1 MTLLIWLLIALAAA
15 LAWATWALHGK
26 HPGHLWL
33 GCYAPVFL
41 IGWLTA
47 LGDWLDSDDGLPK
60 ADPLTHAKSRIG
72 GPQDAAAPPKEALVP
87 PPDQAAYPAPLPPP
101 PPAPPNGSTPPP
113 VTQDGPE
120 SSFGGAQSDLLHG
133 IETLVRR
140 ASAGDIRD
148 VRRTVK
154 VLTVAL
160 DALGHGIGHLS
171 RRLAEPD
178 KHYGAEIWEPLS
190 AGAAQARSGAL
201 HLGYSDAML
210 TSLLR
215 STVGEIADS
224 PRQAPHHSQL
234 NGPV

>member
-1 MTLLIWLLIALAAA
+1 MIPFVLLLTGLAVVFAACSWTLDAGGPGSGFLHRHIPLPLIGLMYRFAA
-15 LAWATWALHGK
+15 LFSEGDEGPKPAAIGTAADAT
-26 HPGHLWL
+26 
-33 GCYAPVFL
+33 
-41 IGWLTA
+41 
-47 LGDWLDSDDGLPK
+47 
-60 ADPLTHAKSRIG
+60 G
-72 GPQDAAAPPKEALVP
+72 GNRETFP
-87 PPDQAAYPAPLPPP
+87 PPAQAPYPSPPPPP
-101 PPAPPNGSTPPP
+101 PPAPPGDTAPPP
-113 VTQDGPE
+113 TAPDSPE
-120 SSFGGAQSDLLHG
+120 PSSGGAQSDLLHG

-178 KHYGAEIWEPLS
+178 KHYGPEIWEPLS

-210 TSLLR
+210 ASLGR
-215 STVGEIADS
+215 TTIDEISES